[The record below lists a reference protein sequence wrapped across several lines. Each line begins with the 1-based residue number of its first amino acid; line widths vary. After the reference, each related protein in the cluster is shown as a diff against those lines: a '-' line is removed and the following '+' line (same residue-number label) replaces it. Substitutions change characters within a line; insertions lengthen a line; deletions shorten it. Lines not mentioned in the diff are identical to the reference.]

1 ITRRDPPESNIV
13 DIIFRMIPGETL
25 RKGEIRIYFETM
37 SVLGRI
43 VLLDESKGS
52 DGYALA
58 QLILK
63 DGVSAYI
70 GERCIM
76 RDTSRHA
83 TVGGG
88 VVLHHCASKIR
99 RADRD
104 AVAERLRKMLP
115 LYPRKV
121 ILEELAVR
129 GALSTKDLPW
139 TIFSDEMMREEILSL
154 VKEGV
159 LFQSGERVFMAGII
173 EDAENQIKTYL
184 KDTKKTVPVATLR
197 SALRLDD
204 EIFDDVLK
212 AMLSRKEIESD
223 EMGIRRIG
231 LTDDLAPEKAAT
243 ARKIINLL
251 KESTGPV
258 LLADILS
265 KISGS
270 KDTVYYLR
278 NHGEIIE
285 LTDTFF
291 IDENRFKD
299 MKQFVT
305 ETIQTKG
312 QLSIQ
317 DIASAFSLSRRPAVA
332 VLTKFDQLFITQRRD
347 NVRVAGKAFYVGKKD

>member
-1 ITRRDPPESNIV
+1 
-13 DIIFRMIPGETL
+13 M
-25 RKGEIRIYFETM
+25 
-37 SVLGRI
+37 
-43 VLLDESKGS
+43 
-52 DGYALA
+52 
-58 QLILK
+58 
-63 DGVSAYI
+63 
-70 GERCIM
+70 
-76 RDTSRHA
+76 
-83 TVGGG
+83 
-88 VVLHHCASKIR
+88 
-99 RADRD
+99 
-104 AVAERLRKMLP
+104 AERLRKMLP

-139 TIFSDEMMREEILSL
+139 TIFSDETMREEILSL

-223 EMGIRRIG
+223 ERGIRRIG
-231 LTDDLAPEKAAT
+231 LTDDLAPEKAET
-243 ARKIINLL
+243 AKKIINLL

-299 MKQFVT
+299 MKQFVI

-317 DIASAFSLSRRPAVA
+317 DIAAEFSLSRRPAVA

-347 NVRVAGKAFYVGKKD
+347 NVRVAGKAFCVEKKD